1 MGIGNSILVDYEADN
16 SGELKREYCN
26 LRVNKFIDY
35 IIDKNEQLLDD
46 FIEENRD
53 EYGSFVCD
61 EWAENQVDHAD
72 YLNDLRGDR

>member
-1 MGIGNSILVDYEADN
+1 MGIGNSILVEYEENN
-16 SGELKREYCN
+16 SEELARGYIN

-35 IIDKNEQLLDD
+35 VIKHNEKLIDD
-46 FIEENRD
+46 FIEANRD

-61 EWAENQVDHAD
+61 EWTENQVDHAD